1 MSNSRSIM
9 HSKVKE
15 MICDAQGCF
24 NRADEEIQIPVG
36 TIGEISVSVCNNCKH
51 KFVRLSQ

>member
-1 MSNSRSIM
+1 MSDSGSIL

-15 MICDAQGCF
+15 MICEAQGCF
-24 NRADEEIQIPVG
+24 NKANEEIRIAVG
-36 TIGEISVSVCNNCKH
+36 HIGEISVSICNNCKH